1 MRSLTLAL
9 LLVAVILVL
18 PACYTL
24 ETVNSP
30 TDVPVQLSN
39 ASNQSVIGHFEHSMW
54 IHHFIDGL
62 VNASD
67 PDISKMI
74 ANQVKLKG
82 GTAAVN
88 VKITYQ
94 MTFVNGLLNLITFE
108 LYNPF
113 TLTVEGDIVK

>member
-1 MRSLTLAL
+1 MKPLSLAL
-9 LLVAVILVL
+9 LLIAVVL
-18 PACYTL
+18 IFPACYTL
-24 ETVNSP
+24 ETVNSS

-39 ASNQSVIGHFEHSMW
+39 ANNQAIIGHFEHSMW
-54 IHHFIDGL
+54 IHHFIVGL

-67 PDISKMI
+67 PDVSKMI

-94 MTFVNGLLNLITFE
+94 MSFVNGLLNMITFE
-108 LYNPF
+108 IYNPF
-113 TLTVEGDIVK
+113 TLTIEGDVVK